1 MIGKR
6 AAVIVLVAVGMAAI
20 VLTWTVRQHAGPA
33 VSAASPAPAPA
44 LPSALSPAPPPA
56 LPSALPPAGGGPSGA
71 PAMIASAGVA
81 APPSRAAAAVAEPF
95 VQTFADQPGVRPRP
109 PVPSPTATLRIAA
122 NIDGCDHNYGA
133 PTQCVPWTF
142 PAGTADKCGWLT
154 EHGFA
159 ALKVVGTDRQHLDPD
174 HDRIAC

>member
-6 AAVIVLVAVGMAAI
+6 GAVIVLVAVGVAAV
-20 VLTWTVRQHAGPA
+20 VLMWTVRQHTAPA
-33 VSAASPAPAPA
+33 ASAASPAPAPA
-44 LPSALSPAPPPA
+44 LSPALPSAPASALSPA
-56 LPSALPPAGGGPSGA
+56 GGGLSGNAA
-71 PAMIASAGVA
+71 PIASAVVA
-81 APPSRAAAAVAEPF
+81 APPSRAAAGVAEPF
-95 VQTFADQPGVRPRP
+95 VQTFADQPGVRPQP
-109 PVPSPTATLRIAA
+109 PVASPTATLRIAA

-174 HDRIAC
+174 HDGIGC